1 MSGSITYRLY
11 GNAYSVTLALS
22 AKFIADIDYKT
33 LQFCATRFVP
43 IACLYMQFSA
53 NLKVSLGNC
62 SVRFMTLAMSQTIPE
77 STKLCIL
84 VVDDHEIV
92 LGGTIDLLKQHYPQA
107 EILTAQ
113 TVDSALSQVK
123 LHMPDLIVLDLSLPA
138 TSGSSA
144 QAESGVQL
152 LKTLMQTYP
161 TLNLTVQS
169 THVKALVR
177 IRPEI
182 DRHKA
187 GFTVAD
193 KNLSSK
199 EMLTRV
205 DWALK
210 GITHTKD
217 IRRGRTLEVKPDWI
231 TVLKL
236 AFHEGLQDRA
246 IAKRM
251 QVSERT
257 VRHYWTKIQDVL
269 EVYPDEDKQDGKNIR
284 IQTEIRAREE
294 GLID

>member
-1 MSGSITYRLY
+1 MSQSI
-11 GNAYSVTLALS
+11 V
-22 AKFIADIDYKT
+22 K
-33 LQFCATRFVP
+33 P
-43 IACLYMQFSA
+43 A
-53 NLKVSLGNC
+53 NL
-62 SVRFMTLAMSQTIPE
+62 Q
-77 STKLCIL
+77 IL
-84 VVDDHEIV
+84 VVDDHEVV
-92 LGGTIDLLKQHYPQA
+92 LGGTIDLLKRQYPQA
-107 EILTAQ
+107 RILTAQ
-113 TVDSALSQVK
+113 TVDVALYQVETY
-123 LHMPDLIVLDLSLPA
+123 MPELVVLDLSLPE
-138 TSGSSA
+138 TQGSTA
-144 QAESGVQL
+144 QAEAGVQM
-152 LKTLMQTYP
+152 LKTLMQNYP

-177 IRPEI
+177 IKPEI
-182 DRHKA
+182 DRHKG

-193 KNLSSK
+193 KGLSSR

-205 DWALK
+205 DWALN

-217 IRRGRTLEVKPDWI
+217 IRPGRTLEVKPDWLM
-231 TVLKL
+231 VLKL

-269 EVYPDEDKQDGKNIR
+269 GVYPDEDKQDGKNIR

>member
-1 MSGSITYRLY
+1 M
-11 GNAYSVTLALS
+11 LS
-22 AKFIADIDYKT
+22 
-33 LQFCATRFVP
+33 
-43 IACLYMQFSA
+43 
-53 NLKVSLGNC
+53 
-62 SVRFMTLAMSQTIPE
+62 AMSQTTPE
-77 STKLCIL
+77 PAKLRLL

-107 EILTAQ
+107 EISTAQ
-113 TVDSALSQVK
+113 TVVSALNQVK
-123 LHMPDLIVLDLSLPA
+123 LQTPDLIVLDLSLPE
-138 TSGSSA
+138 TIGSSA

-152 LKTLMQTYP
+152 LKTLMQNYP

-169 THVKALVR
+169 THVRALVR

-193 KNLSSK
+193 KSLSSK

>member
-1 MSGSITYRLY
+1 ML
-11 GNAYSVTLALS
+11 
-22 AKFIADIDYKT
+22 
-33 LQFCATRFVP
+33 
-43 IACLYMQFSA
+43 
-53 NLKVSLGNC
+53 
-62 SVRFMTLAMSQTIPE
+62 LAMSQPSSE
-77 STKLCIL
+77 PAKLQIL
-84 VVDDHEIV
+84 VVDDHEVV
-92 LGGTIDLLKQHYPQA
+92 LGGTIDLLKRQYPQA

-113 TVDSALSQVK
+113 TVESALHQLK
-123 LHMPDLIVLDLSLPA
+123 AHMPDLVVLDLSLPERP
-138 TSGSSA
+138 GEPA

-152 LKTLMQTYP
+152 LKTLMQNYP

-177 IRPEI
+177 IKPEI
-182 DRHKA
+182 DRHNG

-193 KNLSSK
+193 KSLSSK

-217 IRRGRTLEVKPDWI
+217 IRPGRTLEVKPDWL

-246 IAKRM
+246 IANRM
-251 QVSERT
+251 KVSERT

-269 EVYPDEDKQDGKNIR
+269 DVYPEEDKQDGKNIR